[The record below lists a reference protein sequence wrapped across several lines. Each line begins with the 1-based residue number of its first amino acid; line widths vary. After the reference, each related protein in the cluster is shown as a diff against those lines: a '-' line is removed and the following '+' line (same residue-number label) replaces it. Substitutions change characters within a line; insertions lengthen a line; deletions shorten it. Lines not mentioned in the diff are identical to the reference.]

1 MPWLKLVRAFPV
13 PVRRIRPSAPGAD
26 EETSPIWTLDEA
38 RRGITLSEHHPIS
51 SKRGGHGPGSGG
63 GAGSDSDAYDF
74 RFDSLLLPPHPTA
87 ALYESRISP
96 VVRSAMEGYNGT
108 VFSYGQTGSGKTHT
122 MMGDDDEPGIIP
134 QAVSEVFEY
143 IRADPGREY
152 LLRISYLEIYNENL
166 HDLLAKPASL
176 PLPGTASS
184 SASSSSSAKGKERE
198 LRLLEDK
205 EKGRIVVANLTEE
218 VISNG
223 KDVHDA
229 LARGDAARHV
239 AGTDWNMRSSR
250 SHCVFSMVRARF
262 LHHAASLCP
271 AQSLKRLVRD
281 PLRRSSSRGPRRQY
295 STR

>member
-1 MPWLKLVRAFPV
+1 MPPRA
-13 PVRRIRPSAPGAD
+13 RRIRPSAPGAD
-26 EETSPIWTLDEA
+26 EEAAPIWTLDEPNG
-38 RRGITLSEHHPIS
+38 GIKLSEHHPTS
-51 SKRGGHGPGSGG
+51 SKRGGPGTS
-63 GAGSDSDAYDF
+63 SESDAYDF

-87 ALYESRISP
+87 ALYDARISSI
-96 VVRSAMEGYNGT
+96 VRAAMEGYNGT

-166 HDLLAKPASL
+166 HDLLATP
-176 PLPGTASS
+176 
-184 SASSSSSAKGKERE
+184 ASSSSSSSSSASASQPGAGASSGGAKGKERE

-250 SHCVFSMVRARF
+250 SHCVFSMVRA
-262 LHHAASLCP
+262 SLPSRSPEPVPC
-271 AQSLKRLVRD
+271 ALTEATRATSMQ
-281 PLRRSSSRGPRRQY
+281 LRRSSSRDPRRP
-295 STR
+295 SSIP